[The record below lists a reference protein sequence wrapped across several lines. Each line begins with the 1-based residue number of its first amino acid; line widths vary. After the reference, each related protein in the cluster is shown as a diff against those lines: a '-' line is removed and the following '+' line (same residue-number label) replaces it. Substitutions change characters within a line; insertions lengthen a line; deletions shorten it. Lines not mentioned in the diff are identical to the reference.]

1 LIGDV
6 AALLANLSAAEAKKL
21 AEHDIKHAPTIGAM
35 YEGLTR
41 DILARAVPQGVGL
54 RVVDGFVT
62 DGAGGRSGQIDG
74 MLVRGDGVAVPY
86 TSQFEWHVKDV
97 LAVFEVK
104 KTLTA
109 AAIADAYDQM
119 TGVMACFNAWYR
131 ATDFNLD
138 AWEPAFRTYA
148 EITGQVAPPPDEWD
162 AMDRNLANIL
172 YTLRAEQF
180 APLRIILGYGG
191 YKTESG
197 LRGAYLDYLETKQ
210 RVGGYAP
217 LDFPN
222 LIVGEGASLI
232 KLCGFP
238 YWAART
244 AKGDWPLVASSRLNA
259 QQLLLELIWTKISL
273 DHDVAELFGEDLD
286 VEVMPVLVRGQVIKD
301 PEGTDQWG
309 WAFLATDPGK
319 PALDKLPLSEGW
331 APAEIDAFTFDL
343 LIECS
348 LAGLD
353 FDDPETQAEIASA
366 GLTEEAV
373 VAALVETRLVAMN
386 GRRLEIIAKA
396 LVLRAHGDRYFAAE
410 NNTGRFDRWL
420 KKLAQA

>member
-1 LIGDV
+1 MIRDV
-6 AALLANLSAAEAKKL
+6 SALLADLSAAEAKKL
-21 AEHDIKHAPTIGAM
+21 AAHDITHAPTIGGM

-41 DILARAVPQGVGL
+41 DILERAVPPGLGL

-62 DGAGGRSGQIDG
+62 DGTGGRSGQIDG
-74 MLVRGDGVAVPY
+74 MLVRGEGTPVPY
-86 TSQFEWHVKDV
+86 TGQFEWHVKDV

-109 AAIADAYDQM
+109 ANLADAYDQM
-119 TGVMACFNAWYR
+119 AGVMACFNVWYG
-131 ATDFNLD
+131 D
-138 AWEPAFRTYA
+138 ALFSVEEFEPAFRTYA
-148 EITGQVAPPPDEWD
+148 EITGKVAPPHDQWG
-162 AMDRNLANIL
+162 AMDHNLGNIL

-217 LDFPN
+217 LTFPN

-238 YWAART
+238 YWAALT
-244 AKGDWPLVASSRLNA
+244 PQGDWPIVASSRINA
-259 QQLLLELIWTKISL
+259 QRLMLELIWTKISMSR
-273 DHDVAELFGEDLD
+273 DVAELFGEDLD

-301 PEGTDQWG
+301 PDGSDQWG
-309 WAFLATDPGK
+309 WAFQTTDPGK

-331 APAEIDAFTFDL
+331 APAEVDAFTFDL

-348 LAGLD
+348 IAGLHL
-353 FDDPETQAEIASA
+353 DDPETRAEIASA
-366 GLTEEAV
+366 GLTEGAV

-396 LVLRAHGDRYFAAE
+396 LVLRAHGNRYFAAE

-420 KKLAQA
+420 EKLAPA